1 MFFILTFV
9 TCLLGTV
16 STNRLFLGTFD
27 PWEKWYGSFSESERI
42 KMVDM
47 IRQMFGFAYD
57 NYMRWA
63 MPFDELDPLNCRGRG
78 PDYADRKNI
87 NINDVLGDYSLT
99 LVDSLTTLAVMG
111 NVTEFRRAVGLVLE
125 HVNFN
130 KDNTVQVF
138 EANIRVIGAL
148 LSAHL
153 IIVDK
158 NALLGDFRI
167 AGYNDELLSLAHD
180 LANRL
185 MSAFEETNTGIP
197 HPRVNLM
204 HGIPFDTV
212 NETCVAGAGT
222 LLVEFGVLSRLLND
236 PTFENAARRV
246 NEVLWKSRNC
256 RTGLLGNVIDI
267 QTGEWVVTT
276 SGLGAGMDSFYEYL
290 LKGYLLFGQESDFEM
305 FTIFYSTIKQHMRKG
320 RKYCNYGSENHPLYV
335 NVFMN
340 DGSVSYRWIDSL
352 QASFPAVQVLY
363 GDLEEAICMHALY
376 YTIWR
381 KYNALPERFNWHYK
395 VAEIAFYPLRP
406 EFIESTYFLYLAT
419 KNPFYL
425 HVGKEVAESL
435 EKYTKTKCGYATIHD
450 VADKSLEDRMESFF
464 LSETIKYLYL
474 LFDVDN
480 PVNRRGDQFLFT
492 TEGHLFP
499 LSAEIRFSDIEYA
512 SEGIFPRTVLPT
524 VTKARW
530 TRFVCFLVRH
540 GPYSDATS
548 YHCAVSTCNLCTTVW
563 MWNIHSLDR
572 ACQLLCR
579 CWKKEAANRCG
590 KGIKFQ
596 YGNCSTLKNR
606 TIEAQCWPAA
616 SVACICI
623 NECYLSANWS
633 ADGQFERPLRNNL
646 WARFFPLFNFLS
658 LFSFFARESR
668 VRSKRCCCS
677 MANRS
682 TLTDHEQNGS
692 KQKNVDEVFHEH
704 PAPANAPTGRAH
716 TTGHFAAVALGR
728 CASLPDVEERKLGGG
743 KWLKKSAFSLS
754 TLEVGRGKSR
764 HSRHYIKAD
773 QYDHWNNRISI
784 ISARSQRGQEW
795 NVFRAIPRDQD
806 VHEPRWIIIA
816 AQIFKVIVYLVLFLL
831 VLGTATLSK
840 LILLLFVSHLRR
852 GLHYIPCK
860 FYGKLYE
867 INRNP
872 DRNEHIFLLEK
883 KFSKIF
889 LDSNMFNARPSEK
902 LPLTANT
909 ATWCYWTLWFA
920 MCTPELLTFFRCL
933 RNVIFKKTAT
943 PSFSDFFV
951 AFTLETIQTIGMCM
965 LVFSILPELDSVR
978 GVMLLSAL
986 GLVPSLLNVLF
997 NLQLFVEEEPTV
1009 KVSSR
1014 QLVHIIAD
1022 VIAFLMQTSALWTWV
1037 LVDRTLKVRSML
1049 AFSLFATSLRWWEN
1063 YVDHSSQ
1070 GSFAILIKLGNL
1082 ARRLQR
1088 SRYKTHVLLSI
1099 WRCALSL
1106 FCMLMLGG
1114 SVHRLRVLFDFTD
1127 PFQHLNGS
1135 STVGVGFTIW
1145 NWSSSLSAYASTFR
1159 SLALGLICSSWACY
1173 QAARFACKV
1182 HMGKFSYSFPVVVTV
1197 PFTVAI
1203 LLSLGEVRRLR
1214 PCFAVGWLT
1223 DKLYWNLSSYGQ
1235 VWPDLLR
1242 DRAAWMWIF
1251 WFVSYLWIVAHLFAE
1266 QTLRLNKTD
1275 SLFVMP
1281 MYLGCFIDQSLCF
1294 NRRRQP
1300 HVRIRTKDLVDD
1312 VNADTCSVVSDDSE
1326 WSIANSAT
1334 SLSTMG
1340 NVRTDRITKIYICAT
1355 MWHETPKEMTQ
1366 MLQSIFRM
1374 DEDQSARKNAQK
1386 YLKIVDPDY
1395 YELESHIFFDDAWVD
1410 DEVLQC
1416 RVPNRYVVQLVNA
1429 IGDAA
1434 RAVHKTNIKLK
1445 PPLKIDVPY
1454 GGRLVWSLPGDNR
1467 LVVHLKD
1474 RNKMRHKKRWS
1485 QVMYMYYL
1493 LGHRIMELISD
1504 TRRKQ
1509 LLADNTFLLTIDGDS
1524 KFNPASV
1531 QKLVD
1536 LMKKNTRLGAAC
1548 GRIHPLGKG
1557 IMIWYQK
1564 FEYAIAHWFQK
1575 AAEHVF
1581 GCVLC
1586 APGCFSLFR
1595 ASALMDDNVLNKYTK
1610 LPVEAHQFV
1619 QYDQGEDRWLSTLLL
1634 KQGYRIEYAAAADA
1648 ETYAP
1653 EGFSEFFNQRRR
1665 WVPSSLANTLD
1676 LLFDYKRAVRNND
1689 SISRLY
1695 IFYQMIV
1702 IFFSLL
1708 GPSIIFTMMVFAQV
1722 ASFRMDSWNLML
1734 ANLIP
1739 VILYCIICFVA
1750 SSKWQ
1755 LLAAKV
1761 LSVLYAMVMS
1771 AVVVGTGIQ
1780 LTTEGPS
1787 SPVSMY
1793 VLMLAGLFCMAAFL
1807 HPREFSNIF
1816 YGAVFF
1822 LMIPT
1827 TYVIMSLYALINL
1840 NVINWGTREAAA
1852 NAAGLENEPLY
1863 KKWFRKVKK
1872 DKRFEKMDTGFS
1884 PGTIATPSWI
1894 GRRGRLK
1901 RADERFLMLMS
1912 QLDRIERSIAKCR
1925 SEGTNLLAGGE
1936 YTAGEACPFPTSP
1949 VDGHRKPTTFDNAD
1963 RRLSEEPNVELA
1975 RFEGSAPVR
1984 GGAAATSSNEVLC
1997 FGSDMSQCS
2006 SSVDSLTD
2014 PGNWSRRHGRT
2025 LHSEDAP
2032 PWMLLDYLG
2041 DGPNQTTDETE
2052 KRFWIS
2058 FITEYMKPVIRTA
2071 AEEKLVVSML
2081 KDLRNSVALAL
2092 LLVNG
2097 LVVVTIYLLQINK
2110 DLLSIQWNPTAN
2122 YTIIKW
2128 EPSIMKYIT
2137 VQEPLKIE
2145 PIGFTIILFLSFILL
2160 VQLTGLLLHRWQT
2173 MQHILA
2179 STALSCFDKRPKQ
2192 SVENSQLPGEDAI
2205 EIARKMQRLD
2215 DGYAGQQM
2223 RKCGRR
2229 RVVIALDKARRV
2241 RKTPNRLNT
2250 AFKKKLFNFNPE
2262 EHRRRLGGR
2271 GRRLQMSSGIIQRIA
2286 AGRIERFKRQADL
2299 LQIPQPEDTRPRV
2312 DDHCVIEEQT
2322 VMDLGNENP
2331 EVAFTARR
2339 RPPFNSSPLSFI
2351 EEFERILDSSPKC
2364 NENYHHSDWP

>member
-1 MFFILTFV
+1 MFFILIFF
-9 TCLLGTV
+9 TCLLETV

-42 KMVDM
+42 KMVHM
-47 IRQMFGFAYD
+47 IRRMFGFAYD

-111 NVTEFRRAVGLVLE
+111 NVTEFRRAVGLVLK

-167 AGYNDELLSLAHD
+167 PGYNDELLSLAHD

-267 QTGEWVVTT
+267 QTGDWVVTT

-290 LKGYLLFGQESDFEM
+290 LKGYVLFGQESDFEM
-305 FTIFYSTIKQHMRKG
+305 FTILYSTIKQHMRKG
-320 RKYCNYGSENHPLYV
+320 
-335 NVFMN
+335 
-340 DGSVSYRWIDSL
+340 
-352 QASFPAVQVLY
+352 
-363 GDLEEAICMHALY
+363 
-376 YTIWR
+376 
-381 KYNALPERFNWHYK
+381 
-395 VAEIAFYPLRP
+395 VAEVAFYPLRP

-435 EKYTKTKCGYATIHD
+435 EKYTRTNCGYATIHD

-464 LSETIKYLYL
+464 LM
-474 LFDVDN
+474 
-480 PVNRRGDQFLFT
+480 
-492 TEGHLFP
+492 
-499 LSAEIRFSDIEYA
+499 
-512 SEGIFPRTVLPT
+512 
-524 VTKARW
+524 
-530 TRFVCFLVRH
+530 
-540 GPYSDATS
+540 
-548 YHCAVSTCNLCTTVW
+548 STCNPCTTVW

-572 ACQLLCR
+572 ASHLLCH
-579 CWKKEAANRCG
+579 CWKTEAASRCG
-590 KGIKFQ
+590 LGFSP
-596 YGNCSTLKNR
+596 CTL
-606 TIEAQCWPAA
+606 C
-616 SVACICI
+616 
-623 NECYLSANWS
+623 L
-633 ADGQFERPLRNNL
+633 
-646 WARFFPLFNFLS
+646 
-658 LFSFFARESR
+658 LFSFFTLESR
-668 VRSKRCCCS
+668 VKSKRCCCS
-677 MANRS
+677 MASRS
-682 TLTDHEQNGS
+682 TLTDQGQKNGS
-692 KQKNVDEVFHEH
+692 KQKNVEEIFRQH
-704 PAPANAPTGRAH
+704 PSPAGASIDGAH
-716 TTGHFAAVALGR
+716 STGHFATVALGR

-754 TLEVGRGKSR
+754 TLEVRQGKNR
-764 HSRHYIKAD
+764 HSRHYVKAD
-773 QYDHWNNRISI
+773 QCDHWNNRISI

-806 VHEPRWIIIA
+806 VHEPRWVIIA
-816 AQIFKVIVYLVLFLL
+816 AQIFKVIVYLVLFEL

-852 GLHYIPCK
+852 GLHYTPCK
-860 FYGKLYE
+860 FY
-867 INRNP
+867 
-872 DRNEHIFLLEK
+872 D
-883 KFSKIF
+883 
-889 LDSNMFNARPSEK
+889 NMFNARPSEK
-902 LPLTANT
+902 LPLSANT

-943 PSFSDFFV
+943 PSFSDFVV

-997 NLQLFVEEEPTV
+997 NLQLFVEEEPSM
-1009 KVSSR
+1009 KVNR

-1063 YVDHSSQ
+1063 YVDHSQ
-1070 GSFAILIKLGNL
+1070 GSFAILIKLSNL

-1135 STVGVGFTIW
+1135 STVKDGFSVW
-1145 NWSSSLSAYASTFR
+1145 NWSSSLSIYASTFR

-1203 LLSLGEVRRLR
+1203 LLSLGELRRLQ

-1251 WFVSYLWIVAHLFAE
+1251 WFVSYLWIVVHLFAQ

-1300 HVRIRTKDLVDD
+1300 HIRIRTKDLVED
-1312 VNADTCSVVSDDSE
+1312 VNADTCSVISDDSE

-1340 NVRTDRITKIYICAT
+1340 NVSTDRITKIYICAT

-1386 YLKIVDPDY
+1386 YLKVVDPDY

-1416 RVPNRYVVQLVNA
+1416 RVPNHYVVQLVNA

-1434 RAVHKTNIKLK
+1434 RAVHKTNIRLK

-1474 RNKMRHKKRWS
+1474 RNKLRHKKRWS

-1524 KFNPASV
+1524 KFSPASV

-1852 NAAGLENEPLY
+1852 NAAGLEDEPLY
-1863 KKWFRKVKK
+1863 RKWFKKVKK
-1872 DKRFEKMDTGFS
+1872 DEKLDKMDVASS
-1884 PGTIATPSWI
+1884 PGTIATPSWFR
-1894 GRRGRLK
+1894 RRGRLK
-1901 RADERFLMLMS
+1901 RADERFLMLLS
-1912 QLDRIERSIAKCR
+1912 QLDRIERSIEKCQFAG
-1925 SEGTNLLAGGE
+1925 GTNLLAGGE
-1936 YTAGEACPFPTSP
+1936 YAAGEPCPSSTSTDKP
-1949 VDGHRKPTTFDNAD
+1949 VDGHRKPTILDNLD
-1963 RRLSEEPNVELA
+1963 RQLSESTVEQVELA
-1975 RFEGSAPVR
+1975 RFGGSAPVR
-1984 GGAAATSSNEVLC
+1984 GGATATSSNEVLC
-1997 FGSDMSQCS
+1997 FSSDVSQCS

-2014 PGNWSRRHGRT
+2014 AGSWSRRRGRT
-2025 LHSEDAP
+2025 LRSEDAL

-2041 DGPNQTTDETE
+2041 DGPNQATDETE

-2058 FITEYMKPVIRTA
+2058 FISEYMKPVIRTA

-2110 DLLSIQWNPTAN
+2110 DLLSIRWNPTAN

-2145 PIGFTIILFLSFILL
+2145 PIGFTIILFLSFILF

-2173 MQHILA
+2173 LQHILA
-2179 STALSCFDKRPKQ
+2179 STALTCFDKRPKQ
-2192 SVENSQLPGEDAI
+2192 SVENIQLPGEDAI
-2205 EIARKMQRLD
+2205 EIVRKMQRLD
-2215 DGYAGQQM
+2215 DGYSRRQM

-2250 AFKKKLFNFNPE
+2250 AFKKKFFNFNPE
-2262 EHRRRLGGR
+2262 AHLRRLGGR
-2271 GRRLQMSSGIIQRIA
+2271 GKRLQMSSRIIQQIA
-2286 AGRIERFKRQADL
+2286 AGKVERCKRQADL
-2299 LQIPQPEDTRPRV
+2299 RTRQPEGTNS
-2312 DDHCVIEEQT
+2312 HCVINDQT
-2322 VMDLGNENP
+2322 VIGLENENP
-2331 EVAFTARR
+2331 QVAFRGRR
-2339 RPPFNSSPLSFI
+2339 QPPFHASPLSFI

-2364 NENYHHSDWP
+2364 NDSYHHSDWP

>member
-1 MFFILTFV
+1 MFFILIFV

-153 IIVDK
+153 IIVDQ

-290 LKGYLLFGQESDFEM
+290 V
-305 FTIFYSTIKQHMRKG
+305 IFYLDRKVILKCLPFSI
-320 RKYCNYGSENHPLYV
+320 RQLS
-335 NVFMN
+335 
-340 DGSVSYRWIDSL
+340 S
-352 QASFPAVQVLY
+352 
-363 GDLEEAICMHALY
+363 IC
-376 YTIWR
+376 
-381 KYNALPERFNWHYK
+381 EK

-474 LFDVDN
+474 FGCGISIL
-480 PVNRRGDQFLFT
+480 L
-492 TEGHLFP
+492 TELVSCCVVVG
-499 LSAEIRFSDIEYA
+499 RKK
-512 SEGIFPRTVLPT
+512 LPT
-524 VTKARW
+524 
-530 TRFVCFLVRH
+530 
-540 GPYSDATS
+540 DA
-548 YHCAVSTCNLCTTVW
+548 
-563 MWNIHSLDR
+563 
-572 ACQLLCR
+572 
-579 CWKKEAANRCG
+579 
-590 KGIKFQ
+590 
-596 YGNCSTLKNR
+596 
-606 TIEAQCWPAA
+606 AQCWPAA

-646 WARFFPLFNFLS
+646 WARFFPLFNFPS
-658 LFSFFARESR
+658 IFSFFARESR

-754 TLEVGRGKSR
+754 TLEVGRGKTR

-860 FYGKLYE
+860 FY
-867 INRNP
+867 
-872 DRNEHIFLLEK
+872 
-883 KFSKIF
+883 
-889 LDSNMFNARPSEK
+889 DSNMFNARPSEK

-1251 WFVSYLWIVAHLFAE
+1251 WF
-1266 QTLRLNKTD
+1266 
-1275 SLFVMP
+1275 
-1281 MYLGCFIDQSLCF
+1281 
-1294 NRRRQP
+1294 
-1300 HVRIRTKDLVDD
+1300 DLVDD

-1340 NVRTDRITKIYICAT
+1340 NVSTDRITKIYICAT

-1975 RFEGSAPVR
+1975 RFEGSASVR

-2025 LHSEDAP
+2025 CDSYCSRREAGGIDV
-2032 PWMLLDYLG
+2032 
-2041 DGPNQTTDETE
+2041 E
-2052 KRFWIS
+2052 RFEEQRRFGI
-2058 FITEYMKPVIRTA
+2058 A
-2071 AEEKLVVSML
+2071 ACQRFGSC
-2081 KDLRNSVALAL
+2081 D
-2092 LLVNG
+2092 
-2097 LVVVTIYLLQINK
+2097 
-2110 DLLSIQWNPTAN
+2110 DLLASNQQRFVVNPVESHRLANEPHSSAPN

-2322 VMDLGNENP
+2322 VMDLENENP
-2331 EVAFTARR
+2331 EVPFTARR

>member
-1 MFFILTFV
+1 MFFILIFV

-125 HVNFN
+125 HVSFN

-320 RKYCNYGSENHPLYV
+320 
-335 NVFMN
+335 
-340 DGSVSYRWIDSL
+340 
-352 QASFPAVQVLY
+352 
-363 GDLEEAICMHALY
+363 
-376 YTIWR
+376 
-381 KYNALPERFNWHYK
+381 

-474 LFDVDN
+474 CLLAIFA
-480 PVNRRGDQFLFT
+480 RQFGCGISILL
-492 TEGHLFP
+492 TELVSCCVVVG
-499 LSAEIRFSDIEYA
+499 RKK
-512 SEGIFPRTVLPT
+512 LPT
-524 VTKARW
+524 
-530 TRFVCFLVRH
+530 
-540 GPYSDATS
+540 DA
-548 YHCAVSTCNLCTTVW
+548 
-563 MWNIHSLDR
+563 
-572 ACQLLCR
+572 
-579 CWKKEAANRCG
+579 
-590 KGIKFQ
+590 
-596 YGNCSTLKNR
+596 
-606 TIEAQCWPAA
+606 AQCWPTA

-623 NECYLSANWS
+623 NECYLLANWS
-633 ADGQFERPLRNNL
+633 ADGQFERPLRNNS
-646 WARFFPLFNFLS
+646 WARFFPLFNFS
-658 LFSFFARESR
+658 SIFSFFARESR

-677 MANRS
+677 MANHS
-682 TLTDHEQNGS
+682 TLTDHGQNGS
-692 KQKNVDEVFHEH
+692 KQKNVEEVFHEH
-704 PAPANAPTGRAH
+704 PPPANAPTDRAH

-754 TLEVGRGKSR
+754 TLEVGRGKTR

-860 FYGKLYE
+860 FY
-867 INRNP
+867 
-872 DRNEHIFLLEK
+872 
-883 KFSKIF
+883 
-889 LDSNMFNARPSEK
+889 DSNMFNARPSEK

-1223 DKLYWNLSSYGQ
+1223 DKLYWNLSSYSQ

-1251 WFVSYLWIVAHLFAE
+1251 WF
-1266 QTLRLNKTD
+1266 
-1275 SLFVMP
+1275 
-1281 MYLGCFIDQSLCF
+1281 
-1294 NRRRQP
+1294 
-1300 HVRIRTKDLVDD
+1300 DLVDD

-1334 SLSTMG
+1334 SLWTMG
-1340 NVRTDRITKIYICAT
+1340 NVSTDRITKIYICAT

-1872 DKRFEKMDTGFS
+1872 DKKFEKMDTGFS

-1912 QLDRIERSIAKCR
+1912 QLDRIERSVAKCR
-1925 SEGTNLLAGGE
+1925 FEGTNLLAGGE

-2014 PGNWSRRHGRT
+2014 AGNWSRRHGRT
-2025 LHSEDAP
+2025 MHSEDAP

-2110 DLLSIQWNPTAN
+2110 DLLSIRWNPTAN

-2299 LQIPQPEDTRPRV
+2299 LQTRQPEDTRSRV
-2312 DDHCVIEEQT
+2312 DDHCVTEEQT
-2322 VMDLGNENP
+2322 VMDLENENP

-2339 RPPFNSSPLSFI
+2339 RPPFTSSPLSFI